1 MSQVNSVSAAEA
13 ARMICG
19 VLLRTI
25 VFEEVVA
32 APSLQRTLD
41 GPESK
46 ARAAE
51 FCAFAGHACLAA
63 VVAAGEDPDAVAREL
78 DDAVGASF
86 VGGGSEAGAAAQ
98 RRAEFAAVADAGDA
112 ALGAALGAHV
122 GAAEDA
128 EFAVAAGRLH
138 AKLVAVAGETF
149 KEMKEQGTIR

>member
-1 MSQVNSVSAAEA
+1 
-13 ARMICG
+13 
-19 VLLRTI
+19 
-25 VFEEVVA
+25 
-32 APSLQRTLD
+32 
-41 GPESK
+41 
-46 ARAAE
+46 
-51 FCAFAGHACLAA
+51 
-63 VVAAGEDPDAVAREL
+63 

-86 VGGGSEAGAAAQ
+86 VGGGSEAGAAAE